1 MANIEITNVDLGSS
15 LLESEGAADGTI
27 AFGGADVLV
36 DGTILARDTSNDKFQ
51 IYAKDGVTNG
61 NGIPVAIL
69 TYELEATG
77 AGDLPIRVV
86 VAGRFRKERLVID
99 ADGDDQNIDGQVRD
113 ELQQTGLVAIDT
125 EQLAQLDNQP

>member
-15 LLESEGAADGTI
+15 LLESEGFADGTI
-27 AFGGADVLV
+27 AFGGADILV
-36 DGTILARDTSNDKFQ
+36 DGTIIARDTSNGKYQ
-51 IYAKDGVTNG
+51 IYAKDGVSNG

-69 TYELEATG
+69 TFELEAIG

-99 ADGDDQNIDGQVRD
+99 ADGDDANIDAQVRD
-113 ELQQTGLVAIDT
+113 ELTQTGLIPIDT

>member
-27 AFGGADVLV
+27 AFGGADILV
-36 DGTILARDTSNDKFQ
+36 DGTIIARDTTNDKFQ

-61 NGIPVAIL
+61 NGTPVGIL

-86 VAGRFRKERLVID
+86 VGGRFRKERLVID

-113 ELQQTGLVAIDT
+113 ELQQTGLIAIDT